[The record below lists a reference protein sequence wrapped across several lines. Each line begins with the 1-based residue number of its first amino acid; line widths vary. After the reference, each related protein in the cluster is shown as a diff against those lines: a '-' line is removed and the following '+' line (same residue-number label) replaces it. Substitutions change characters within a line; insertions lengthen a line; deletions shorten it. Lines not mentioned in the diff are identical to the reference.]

1 MPIVTEQQRKSS
13 RSEIS
18 PQEVASALQ
27 GSLSALRLLEKS
39 LFDSGVT
46 DAGLLLSQVKVIL
59 LLVQHGRPA
68 NSGHFLALLESA
80 QRVPG
85 GKG

>member
-46 DAGLLLSQVKVIL
+46 NTGLLLSQVKVIL
-59 LLVQHGRPA
+59 LLVQHGKPA
-68 NSGHFLALLESA
+68 NPGHFLSVLEAAKS
-80 QRVPG
+80 VPG

>member
-1 MPIVTEQQRKSS
+1 MSSVEQHGTKSS
-13 RSEIS
+13 PFEIS
-18 PQEVASALQ
+18 PQEIASALQ
-27 GSLSALRLLEKS
+27 GSLLALHPLEKS

-59 LLVQHGRPA
+59 LLAQQGRPA